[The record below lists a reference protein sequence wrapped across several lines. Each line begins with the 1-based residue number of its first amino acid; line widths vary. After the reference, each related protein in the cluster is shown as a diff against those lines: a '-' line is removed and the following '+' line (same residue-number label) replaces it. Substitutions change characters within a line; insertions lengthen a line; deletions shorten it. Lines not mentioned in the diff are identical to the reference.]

1 MKRFLLVIC
10 SAVTF
15 TILLVSANTMSMSVR
30 ERSKEVGVLQTLGFT
45 REAILGII
53 LGESACIA
61 LVGGLIGLLLASGV
75 CYMVR
80 QGPAFIQQTK
90 ALTLQPGTAV
100 ACLLLAVLIG
110 TVSALVP
117 AWQASRTTIVD
128 ALKDL
133 G

>member
-1 MKRFLLVIC
+1 MPASPRQIWLWANYPEYPHALDWWP
-10 SAVTF
+10 
-15 TILLVSANTMSMSVR
+15 ILLHDAR
-30 ERSKEVGVLQTLGFT
+30 LPAPLAVGVITGMLG
-45 REAILGII
+45 
-53 LGESACIA
+53 SAA
-61 LVGGLIGLLLASGV
+61 LLLHVPQDWLLLASGV
-75 CYMVR
+75 CYVVR

-128 ALKDL
+128 ALKDI